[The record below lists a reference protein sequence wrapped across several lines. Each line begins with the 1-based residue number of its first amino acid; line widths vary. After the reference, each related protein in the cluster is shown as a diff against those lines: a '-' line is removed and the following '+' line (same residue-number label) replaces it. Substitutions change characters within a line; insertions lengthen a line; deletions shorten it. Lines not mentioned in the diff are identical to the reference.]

1 MIMKLI
7 IAVIMDPKD
16 SLDSNVI
23 LAFLGSVSDKL
34 KVKCD
39 WSNEVFDTVK
49 TTWRNK
55 PGPFKGGP
63 EAFMAKSFDLSD
75 KSLAPYIRLV
85 VADMANLS
93 MEAESF
99 QHAVNTSLLDVSFKF
114 FNDADSI
121 VAVIASELA
130 ELHLNDKGMSK
141 FDAFYAAK
149 RKEIN

>member
-1 MIMKLI
+1 
-7 IAVIMDPKD
+7 
-16 SLDSNVI
+16 
-23 LAFLGSVSDKL
+23 
-34 KVKCD
+34 
-39 WSNEVFDTVK
+39 
-49 TTWRNK
+49 
-55 PGPFKGGP
+55 
-63 EAFMAKSFDLSD
+63 MAKSFDLSD